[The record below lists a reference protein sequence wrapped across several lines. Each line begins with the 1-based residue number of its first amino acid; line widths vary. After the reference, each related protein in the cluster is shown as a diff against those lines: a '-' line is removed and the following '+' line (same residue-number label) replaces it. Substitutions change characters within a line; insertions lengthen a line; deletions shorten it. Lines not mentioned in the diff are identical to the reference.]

1 MSKEREYGT
10 FIHGIAAS
18 EHLDS
23 SGERIV
29 IDGVDISS
37 LTVDGVLNWE
47 HKNEN
52 ASQIVGKILQAKK
65 ILKKEDCETEAQK
78 YFWDKVKCPYL
89 YVAGELFDHVGH
101 GAAEDVAAML
111 KYDKGLNKDE
121 TKALINFSIE
131 GSTLKKEGS
140 VIHKCIGRKV
150 TITITPCNKM
160 AFAEHMEEPTDKSK
174 TMGSKEIAKDILS
187 KFRKSE
193 QVEVEMLQKAAG
205 EYMTQLANVK
215 GIKQPKSPSR
225 DYKKIGPSMGEQRA
239 GKEIKPKREFTQTD
253 APDKLKVGD
262 RIKHTT
268 KKPKTGHSIY
278 NDPDTWKKEGK
289 SKVEQMKLDLKKK
302 KKKKLSKY
310 DSNVRKALVAGSGMG
325 APESKTGGE
334 ALQAECL
341 DKKIEKICKKKVY
354 KSLSEDAW
362 SRIEKKEQL
371 IEIIKKKSPDMSD
384 KEVLA
389 VAKTMAYA
397 MEKKEEMK
405 LEGLTPRMD
414 VKENFKTPTSGSAG
428 AKVPK
433 EEKESVEKANRYE
446 KERNLDSKMKQR
458 RRIKRDDSNKKR
470 KPKNLN
476 TDQYESAKRS
486 ARTAMTM
493 DKKPG
498 RSKAA
503 QRDLDQSMAD
513 IKHTHKE
520 DKKFN
525 QPKLVPKGKDS
536 RKEDTVS
543 DTKLAAS
550 EKDVSLKSKHK
561 SKKGGLTQ
569 AGRDHYN
576 KKTGSNLKAPVSS
589 KAAKKSPKK
598 AKRRKS
604 FCARMSG
611 AKGAMYEYKDTDRD
625 GDKEK
630 VPTRKKKALDR
641 WDC

>member
-1 MSKEREYGT
+1 MKKDRKYGT

-23 SGERIV
+23 SGERIIV
-29 IDGVDISS
+29 DGIDVSS
-37 LTVDGVLNWE
+37 LTKDGVFNYE
-47 HKNEN
+47 HKNDTP
-52 ASQIVGKILQAKK
+52 SQIVGKILQAKK

-101 GAAEDVAAML
+101 SAAEDVAAML

-174 TMGSKEIAKDILS
+174 TMGSKKIAKDILS
-187 KFRKSE
+187 KFKKSE
-193 QVEVEMLQKAAG
+193 QIEVEMLQKAAG

-215 GIKQPKSPSR
+215 GVKQPKSPTR
-225 DYKKIGPSMGEQRA
+225 DYTKIGPSMGQQRP
-239 GKEIKPKREFTQTD
+239 GKEIKPKREFTQTN
-253 APDKLKVGD
+253 APDKLRVGD

-268 KKPKTGHSIY
+268 KKPRTGHDIY

-289 SKVEQMKLDLKKK
+289 DKVEQMKLDLKKK

-334 ALQAECL
+334 ALQAECM
-341 DKKIEKICKKKVY
+341 DKKTEKVCKKKVY

-362 SRIEKKEQL
+362 SRIEKKEEL

-389 VAKTMAYA
+389 IAKTMAYA

-405 LEGLTPRMD
+405 LESLTPKMD

-433 EEKESVEKANRYE
+433 EEKEPIEKAKIDEVKFKGKKGEANKKRAERAKRNDKYNTGSGQWKPNKKGVRSE
-446 KERNLDSKMKQR
+446 KRRGFDPKKISERPEGQAAYRNTLRDKHGSKMK
-458 RRIKRDDSNKKR
+458 
-470 KPKNLN
+470 P
-476 TDQYESAKRS
+476 E
-486 ARTAMTM
+486 
-493 DKKPG
+493 
-498 RSKAA
+498 
-503 QRDLDQSMAD
+503 DLEYPD
-513 IKHTHKE
+513 
-520 DKKFN
+520 
-525 QPKLVPKGKDS
+525 V
-536 RKEDTVS
+536 
-543 DTKLAAS
+543 AAS
-550 EKDVSLKSKHK
+550 EKNVSLKSKHK